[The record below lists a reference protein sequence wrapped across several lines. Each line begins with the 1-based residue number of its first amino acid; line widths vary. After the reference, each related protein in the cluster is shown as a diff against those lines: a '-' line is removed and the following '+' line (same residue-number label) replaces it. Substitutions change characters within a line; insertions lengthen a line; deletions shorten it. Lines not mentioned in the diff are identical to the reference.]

1 MADTNS
7 THGWHRVSNDSV
19 WQHVRVI
26 FLGSLLVFLINIGL
40 GFGNV
45 ITPGEIPRWQILTH
59 LHGGTIG
66 WITITAVGFTV
77 WLFTGNRT
85 VSETYENRIRWLT
98 WAVVLFGAGYV
109 LSFGVSFSLT
119 GNAFTLLPIFG
130 TGMMLV
136 FWATALLALTQ
147 LRQQPVVRNEH
158 LLLAGAFTLASL
170 GAIMGV
176 LLGFQHALG
185 SLPLPEG
192 LPNTQGHAFPMDIY
206 ALVIAS
212 AVIEWLYVG
221 EDASGWSWPGLVQ
234 AVVWPG
240 AGVLVFIA
248 AVSGFMPMALI
259 GLILG
264 LIVGPAIFLAR
275 IGWRV
280 VFTDPQQP
288 GERRWAV
295 FAPFWLVVFVVLFL
309 GGILGP
315 IPQDLEWLGPV
326 AFHAYFVGYI
336 TNGLFGVL
344 SGRTRRGRRLHRW
357 AEPTAF
363 WLLNLGL
370 VAFAATEI
378 AYGGRHGAVVMGL
391 GVLLGVAAMLYRL
404 LGDSTALNPA
414 ETVRHD

>member
-1 MADTNS
+1 MSNRQGAT
-7 THGWHRVSNDSV
+7 GWPRVSNDDV
-19 WQHVRVI
+19 WRHTRLI
-26 FLGSLLVFLINIGL
+26 FLGSLLVFLINITL

-66 WITITAVGFTV
+66 WLTLTAVGFTV
-77 WLFTGNRT
+77 WLFTGDREVTN
-85 VSETYENRIRWLT
+85 TYERRVRWLA
-98 WAVVLFGAGYV
+98 WAAVLFGAGYV

-147 LRQQPVVRNEH
+147 LQHQPVVRNEH
-158 LLLAGAFTLASL
+158 LIVAGAFTLASL

-176 LLGFQHALG
+176 LLGFQHAFG

-206 ALVIAS
+206 ALVLVS
-212 AVIEWLYVG
+212 AVIEWVYVG
-221 EDASGWSWPGLVQ
+221 EESSGWTRAGLTQ

-248 AVSGFMPMALI
+248 ALLDFMPLALI

-264 LIVGPAIFLAR
+264 LAVGPAIFLAR

-280 VFTDPQQP
+280 GRVDPRQP
-288 GERRWAV
+288 GTRQWAMIT
-295 FAPFWLVVFVVLFL
+295 PLWLVVFVVLFV
-309 GGILGP
+309 GSIMGV
-315 IPQDLEWLGPV
+315 IPQDLEWVGPV
-326 AFHAYFVGYI
+326 AFHSYFVGYV
-336 TNGLFGVL
+336 TNGLFGLL
-344 SGRTRRGRRLHRW
+344 SARTNTGRTLHEW

-370 VAFAATEI
+370 VTFAATEI
-378 AYGGRHGAVVMGL
+378 AYGGRHGAVVMGI
-391 GVLLGVAAMLYRL
+391 GVLLGVVTFGYRL
-404 LGDSTALNPA
+404 LGES
-414 ETVRHD
+414 